1 MCGFIGIYGPPGP
14 DVVLPMYEAL
24 IAVQHRGQDAAG
36 MVTFSDRFHVKRG
49 IGLVRDVF
57 RPKNISRLRG
67 PLGIGHVRYPT
78 VGTGNSDDVQPFLIP
93 FPVGVAMAHNGN
105 VTNFL
110 DLKREYFPSRGI
122 HLHSDCDLEAI
133 LYVFAQEYTAAPAGT
148 PVPERVF
155 AGAKGVFDRVRGSY
169 SVVGVLAGEGLF
181 AFRDPFG
188 IKPLLL
194 GERRDGGG
202 TSIAFASESVAL
214 DVIDH
219 HAVRDVGN
227 GEVVFV
233 DAEKKIHARQ
243 VGDRPHRPCIFEYV
257 YFARPDSRL
266 DAVSV
271 YRARL
276 RFGEALARAWI
287 ARGAPKPDVVV
298 PVPDSAR
305 DAASA
310 LARGLGVP
318 YREALVKNRYIGR
331 TFIMPDQDQRT
342 NSVRRKLN
350 PIPEELAGR
359 KVLLVDDSIVRGNTA
374 RKLVTIA
381 RGAGA
386 REVYFAICCPPLVS
400 PCLYGI
406 DMATKTEFIARD
418 RAVEEVRAEL
428 GADYLLYLPHDEMT
442 EAVRTDNPRIDRF
455 CSACFT
461 GEYPTGDVTPE
472 MLAAIEK
479 ERIDARR
486 EAQRRRN
493 GRRGTPRSGA
503 AKAART

>member
-1 MCGFIGIYGPPGP
+1 MCGFIGIHGPAGSSA
-14 DVVLPMYEAL
+14 VLAMYEAL
-24 IAVQHRGQDAAG
+24 VAVQHRGQDAAG

-57 RPKNISRLRG
+57 RPKNIARLRG

-78 VGTGNSDDVQPFLIP
+78 VGAGSGDDVQPFLIP

-110 DLKREYFPSRGI
+110 ELKRDYFGARGV

-133 LYVFAQEYTAAPAGT
+133 LYVFAQEFAAATPGT
-148 PVPERVF
+148 PIPERVF
-155 AGAKGVFDRVRGSY
+155 AGAKGVFERVRGSY
-169 SVVGVLAGEGLF
+169 SVVGLLAGEGLF
-181 AFRDPFG
+181 AFRDPYG

-194 GERRDGGG
+194 GERVDGAER
-202 TSIAFASESVAL
+202 SYAFASESVAL
-214 DVIDH
+214 DVIDFH
-219 HAVRDVGN
+219 PVHDLGN

-233 DAEKKIHARQ
+233 DREKRVHARR
-243 VGDRPHRPCIFEYV
+243 VVDRPHRPCIFEYV

-266 DAVSV
+266 DGVSV

-276 RFGEALARAWI
+276 AFGEALAREWI

-331 TFIMPDQDQRT
+331 TFIMPDQDLRKD
-342 NSVRRKLN
+342 SVRRKLN

-374 RKLVTIA
+374 RKLVSIL

-400 PCLYGI
+400 PCVYGI

-418 RAVEEVRAEL
+418 RSVEEVRAEL
-428 GADYLLYLPHDEMT
+428 GADYLLYLPHDAMT
-442 EAVRTDNPRIDRF
+442 EAVRRDNPRIDRF

-461 GEYPTGDVTPE
+461 GEYPTGDVSAE

-479 ERIDARR
+479 ERVDARR
-486 EAQRRRN
+486 EIQRRRN
-493 GRRGTPRSGA
+493 GPRVP
-503 AKAART
+503 KPART